1 MFIGEVVFA
10 LIAVFCIVVGAISI
24 KRRRAVMNSP
34 DAADDVDF
42 DEYEGFDK

>member
-1 MFIGEVVFA
+1 MFLGEVVFA
-10 LIAVFCIVVGAISI
+10 LLAVLCIVVGAISM
-24 KRRRAVMNSP
+24 KRRRAYANSD